1 MRIHVQIDRDA
12 PTASIDRVLEVG
24 SGVGRV
30 ATLLTLV
37 LAVAGCGPSVYSL
50 RERGT
55 VAYQAGRYDQAERN
69 FERVVKHQPSDAMAN
84 YYLGLLAL
92 RDGEASEARNH
103 LEIAYT
109 LFEAR
114 PELPPEMPRL
124 LDALAEAMFRQ
135 DEPRQL
141 IAFTEQAIDR
151 FGNLS
156 DYLRKAEYLAR
167 LGDHDSALTAYRA
180 AIEIAE
186 AGDPRAYLAL
196 ADFYE
201 SIGDRD
207 KAVTALTNA
216 YRADPEHQPTRDR
229 LRAYGIVPGPTLLE
243 AEGGDETASP

>member
-1 MRIHVQIDRDA
+1 MRYEA
-12 PTASIDRVLEVG
+12 PTRTED
-24 SGVGRV
+24 
-30 ATLLTLV
+30 
-37 LAVAGCGPSVYSL
+37 AVA
-50 RERGT
+50 
-55 VAYQAGRYDQAERN
+55 
-69 FERVVKHQPSDAMAN
+69 
-84 YYLGLLAL
+84 LLA
-92 RDGEASEARNH
+92 GEAGEARNH

-114 PELPPEMPRL
+114 PELPPEMRRL

-229 LRAYGIVPGPTLLE
+229 LRASP
-243 AEGGDETASP
+243 AARSARTAKLTTRTQTCLRVSRRYQAYREIMAPWTTCYAR